1 MPDPAKPTLHLIKL
15 CVGTDT
21 VEDLLHWQ
29 SRRSAERIA
38 AGLNPRPRH
47 VTRMWPR
54 RADELLRGG
63 SLYWVIRGVIRV
75 RQRIAALEPVTG
87 EDGIRRCAIVFEPA
101 LIATLPRPR
110 GPFQGWRYLPASDAP
125 PDIGIAPGDDP
136 DLPPGLR
143 EALTNLG
150 VLGG

>member
-1 MPDPAKPTLHLIKL
+1 MPGPAQPTLHLVKL

-29 SRRSAERIA
+29 SRRSAERLA

-75 RQRIAALEPVTG
+75 RQRIAALEAVTG
-87 EDGIRRCAIVFEPA
+87 DDGIRRCAIVFDPA
-101 LIATLPRPR
+101 LIPTALRPR
-110 GPFQGWRYLPASDAP
+110 RPFQGWRYFPASDAP
-125 PDIGIAPGDDP
+125 PDIGTAPGDDP

-143 EALTNLG
+143 EALTKFG

>member
-1 MPDPAKPTLHLIKL
+1 MPDPAEPTLHLVKL

-38 AGLNPRPRH
+38 AGLDPRPRR

-75 RQRIAALEPVTG
+75 RQRIAALEAVTG
-87 EDGIRRCAIVFEPA
+87 EDGIRRCAIVFYPA
-101 LIATLPRPR
+101 LIPTAPRPR
-110 GPFQGWRYLPASDAP
+110 RPFQGWRYLPAPDAP
-125 PDIGIAPGDDP
+125 PDIGAAPGDDP

-143 EALTNLG
+143 EALTKFG

>member
-1 MPDPAKPTLHLIKL
+1 MPDPAEPTLHLVKL

-21 VEDLLHWQ
+21 VGDLLHWQ
-29 SRRSAERIA
+29 SRRSAERLA
-38 AGLNPRPRH
+38 AGLDPRPRH

-75 RQRIAALEPVTG
+75 RQRIAALEAVTG
-87 EDGIRRCAIVFEPA
+87 EDGIRRCGIVFEPQLVPTA
-101 LIATLPRPR
+101 PRPR
-110 GPFQGWRYLPASDAP
+110 RPFQGWRYLTAADAP
-125 PDIGIAPGDDP
+125 PDIGSAPGEEP

-143 EALTNLG
+143 EELARFG
-150 VLGG
+150 VLRG

>member
-1 MPDPAKPTLHLIKL
+1 MPDPAKPTLHLVKL

-47 VTRMWPR
+47 ITRMRPK
-54 RADELLRGG
+54 RAAELLRGG

-75 RQRIAALEPVTG
+75 RQRIAGLEEITG
-87 EDGIRRCAIVFEPA
+87 EDGIRRCAIVFDPA
-101 LIATLPRPR
+101 LIPTVPRPR
-110 GPFQGWRYLPASDAP
+110 RAFQGWRYLAASDAP
-125 PDIGIAPGDDP
+125 PDIGAAPGDDP
-136 DLPPGLR
+136 DLPPGMR
-143 EALTNLG
+143 EALSELG
-150 VLGG
+150 VLGR

>member
-1 MPDPAKPTLHLIKL
+1 MPDPAQPTLHLVKL

-29 SRRSAERIA
+29 SGRSAERLA
-38 AGLNPRPRH
+38 AGLDPRPRH

-75 RQRIAALEPVTG
+75 RQRIAALEAVTG

-101 LIATLPRPR
+101 LIPTAPRPR
-110 GPFQGWRYLPASDAP
+110 RPFQGWRYFPASDAP
-125 PDIGIAPGDDP
+125 PDIGTAPGDDP

-143 EALTNLG
+143 EALTKFG
-150 VLGG
+150 VLGR